1 MSQRTR
7 TKSASP
13 PIRSGVSSDPASF
26 RPRLGRAFLTVC
38 FVVRS
43 RTGFFVAVSR
53 FRTCRRSGCVGAGGC
68 TCAGADGVLTTC
80 DGAGAG
86 AAGGGGACVV
96 AGRLGWGVAPGAGS
110 GLGVCERG
118 GPGSGAGPWAR
129 AGAVNDA
136 PTQNRRRRTEVC
148 RNNDL
153 PERLMEQSPPG
164 CFYRLFSRSVSPCQ
178 WRGGLDLRRV
188 AQIQHA
194 RKPTYARPRPRAI
207 RNISVRSSCFDAA
220 N

>member
-1 MSQRTR
+1 MSVER
-7 TKSASP
+7 
-13 PIRSGVSSDPASF
+13 ASF

-68 TCAGADGVLTTC
+68 TCAGADGTLSTGV
-80 DGAGAG
+80 GAEAG

-118 GPGSGAGPWAR
+118 GPGSGAGPLWAS
-129 AGAVNDA
+129 AGAANDA
-136 PTQNRRRRTEVC
+136 PRQNRRRRTEAC

-153 PERLMEQSPPG
+153 PERLIEQSPKVATTA
-164 CFYRLFSRSVSPCQ
+164 CLVDPCP
-178 WRGGLDLRRV
+178 RV
-188 AQIQHA
+188 NGAAA
-194 RKPTYARPRPRAI
+194 RI
-207 RNISVRSSCFDAA
+207 FAA
-220 N
+220 

>member
-1 MSQRTR
+1 VSQRTR

-26 RPRLGRAFLTVC
+26 
-38 FVVRS
+38 RS

-153 PERLMEQSPPG
+153 PERLMEQSPT
-164 CFYRLFSRSVSPCQ
+164 RLLLPPV
-178 WRGGLDLRRV
+178 
-188 AQIQHA
+188 
-194 RKPTYARPRPRAI
+194 
-207 RNISVRSSCFDAA
+207 
-220 N
+220 